1 MKTLPSQITVDIW
14 SDFVCPWCWIAK
26 KRFEKGLDAFE
37 HKNQV
42 TIQYH
47 SYRLASGLTPQ
58 PFKDALYKKFGGK
71 SGADAMMSHV
81 KSAGELEGLIYNFNS
96 MLFGDTLD
104 AHAIVK
110 LAQQK
115 GVGELLTEKFFK
127 ASITEGKSIF
137 DHKVLVELANEVGV
151 PREEANS
158 AFSNISL
165 KQEVLKDEASAHAMG
180 ASGVPLFIIN
190 NKYSISGAQPV
201 ETFLSALEQVWE
213 EKQNELMIT
222 EGQSCGI
229 NGCSI

>member
-71 SGADAMMSHV
+71 SGADAMMNHV

-137 DHKVLVELANEVGV
+137 DHKGLVELANEVGV

-165 KQEVLKDEASAHAMG
+165 KQEVLKDEASAHAMS

-190 NKYSISGAQPV
+190 NKYSISGAQPI

-213 EKQNELMIT
+213 EKQNELVIT

>member
-71 SGADAMMSHV
+71 SGADAMMNHV

-115 GVGELLTEKFFK
+115 GVGEILTEKFFK

-137 DHKVLVELANEVGV
+137 DHKGLVELANEVGV

-190 NKYSISGAQPV
+190 NKYSISGAQPI

-213 EKQNELMIT
+213 EKQNELVIT

>member
-137 DHKVLVELANEVGV
+137 DHKGLVELANEVGV

-190 NKYSISGAQPV
+190 NKYSISGAQPI

-213 EKQNELMIT
+213 EKQNELVIT

>member
-47 SYRLASGLTPQ
+47 SYRLANGLTPQ

-110 LAQQK
+110 LVQQK
-115 GVGELLTEKFFK
+115 GVGELLTENFFK

-190 NKYSISGAQPV
+190 NKYSISGAQPI

>member
-71 SGADAMMSHV
+71 SGADAMMNHV

-190 NKYSISGAQPV
+190 NKYSISGAQPI

-213 EKQNELMIT
+213 EKQNELVIT
-222 EGQSCGI
+222 EGQSGGI

>member
-47 SYRLASGLTPQ
+47 SYRLANGLTPQ

-158 AFSNISL
+158 AFSNISF

-180 ASGVPLFIIN
+180 ASGVPLFVIN
-190 NKYSISGAQPV
+190 NKYSISGAQPI

>member
-71 SGADAMMSHV
+71 SGADAMMNHV

-137 DHKVLVELANEVGV
+137 DHKGLVELANEVGV

-165 KQEVLKDEASAHAMG
+165 KQEVLKDEASVHAMG

-190 NKYSISGAQPV
+190 NKYSISGAQPI

-213 EKQNELMIT
+213 EKQNELVIT

>member
-71 SGADAMMSHV
+71 SGADAMMNHV

-158 AFSNISL
+158 AFSNISF

-190 NKYSISGAQPV
+190 NKYSISGAQPI

-213 EKQNELMIT
+213 EKQNELVIT

>member
-47 SYRLASGLTPQ
+47 SYRLANGLTPQ
-58 PFKDALYKKFGGK
+58 PFKNALYKKFGGK

-158 AFSNISL
+158 AFSNISF

-190 NKYSISGAQPV
+190 NKYSISGAQPI